1 MFQLFVIYLYLGSA
15 FSTDARNHELDAP
28 KSYSTINQQVKRSVQ
43 LGELSYSYSA
53 TDIGSPKG
61 SHIKTITVI
70 KNVAVPKSDNAY
82 KSKETLD
89 WPKHIKNQFKIP
101 EIPEEPQTD
110 FFAKH
115 DISNK
120 RPAIIIHPKPKQTIS
135 SALSYAKDKKTTEKS
150 DRDDEISYELQAQ
163 RDLDRIFKIGQKSLK
178 ADPLTEAII
187 LNKEEDRSKMD
198 VEKQNI
204 SEDVEF
210 IQLSPQIQPAAA
222 ERSKKA
228 QSKRFQEQSAKSD
241 HYATSISNVQHLS
254 KHSSQQSSALIE
266 DFSDYSM
273 HNVRHIIDPLKA
285 RKKQSVAQFKIDI
298 PILEHISTTKRPQS
312 EALQIKSENQ
322 TSPKLQ
328 LDSYGNKIEHYVES
342 QENAAYSSI
351 ATQRPRKA
359 YVAPSV
365 QKAYSTSSTTT
376 QQPYLA
382 PLKSRSPQT
391 FYIINE
397 PSTTTQRPYLSPN
410 IYKSYSV
417 NKEQVE
423 LEMRKLQAERD
434 EIERQQ
440 DYEERQQ
447 LEGTDKQSIVE
458 PQPASSTEEQIQNES
473 NQKDIVTSQSSQ
485 EQQILEKPLKRT
497 QNSHRSTFDQPP
509 IQKSLNVDSGHEG
522 YQSQSYKVPTIS
534 TTPKKGISILPP
546 NKRIDNQV
554 KNKQQPKFQSYKI
567 VPLDISTP
575 SPYASDKSLQ
585 LFKMPPHLVRHPHVF
600 ESIPPHPFLQSPF
613 RATLKNH
620 DLRR

>member
-15 FSTDARNHELDAP
+15 FSMASKIDEQDAP

-53 TDIGSPKG
+53 TDIGSAKG

-82 KSKETLD
+82 KSQATLD
-89 WPKHIKNQFKIP
+89 WPKHIKNQFKVP
-101 EIPEEPQTD
+101 EIPDVPPAD

-120 RPAIIIHPKPKQTIS
+120 RPTVLIHPKPKQSIS
-135 SALSYAKDKKTTEKS
+135 PVLDIAKYTKTTPKP
-150 DRDDEISYELQAQ
+150 DRDDETTYEVQAQ
-163 RDLDRIFKIGQKSLK
+163 RDLDRILKIGQKSHK
-178 ADPLTEAII
+178 SEAII
-187 LNKEEDRSKMD
+187 VNKEEDRSEMD

-210 IQLSPQIQPAAA
+210 IQLGSQIQPAAA

-228 QSKRFQEQSAKSD
+228 QSKRFQEQSAKND
-241 HYATSISNVQHLS
+241 HYATSISNVQQLS

-273 HNVRHIIDPLKA
+273 HNVRHFIDPSKA
-285 RKKQSVAQFKIDI
+285 RKKQPASQSNEHS
-298 PILEHISTTKRPQS
+298 PILQQISTTKRPQS
-312 EALQIKSENQ
+312 EPLKIKSENQ
-322 TSPKLQ
+322 TSLKLQ
-328 LDSYGNKIEHYVES
+328 VDSYGNKLEPYVEA
-342 QENAAYSSI
+342 QEKAAYSSI
-351 ATQRPRKA
+351 TTQRPRKA

-365 QKAYSTSSTTT
+365 QKSYSTTSTTT

-397 PSTTTQRPYLSPN
+397 PSSTTQRPYLSPN

-417 NKEQVE
+417 NKEQIE
-423 LEMRKLQAERD
+423 IEMRKLQAERD

-440 DYEERQQ
+440 DFEERKQ
-447 LEGTDKQSIVE
+447 LQGTDNQSSVQYVDE
-458 PQPASSTEEQIQNES
+458 PQSVSTTQEQIQNES
-473 NQKDIVTSQSSQ
+473 NHKDIITSESSQ
-485 EQQILEKPLKRT
+485 EKQIFEKLSKRT
-497 QNSHRSTFDQPP
+497 QNSHRSNVDQSQN
-509 IQKSLNVDSGHEG
+509 QKSLIVGSGNEN
-522 YQSQSYKVPTIS
+522 YQSQSYKVPTTPNTAKKVENLQLS
-534 TTPKKGISILPP
+534 T
-546 NKRIDNQV
+546 RVDNH
-554 KNKQQPKFQSYKI
+554 KQQPKFQSYKA

-575 SPYASDKSLQ
+575 SPYANDKSLQ
-585 LFKMPPHLVRHPHVF
+585 LFKMPPRLVRHPHVF

-613 RATLKNH
+613 RATSKNH

>member
-15 FSTDARNHELDAP
+15 LSMAAKNGEQDAP

-70 KNVAVPKSDNAY
+70 KNVAVPKSDNTY
-82 KSKETLD
+82 KSQTAALD
-89 WPKHIKNQFKIP
+89 WPKHIKNQFKVP
-101 EIPEEPQTD
+101 EIPNVPPSD
-110 FFAKH
+110 FFVKQ
-115 DISNK
+115 DLSNK
-120 RPAIIIHPKPKQTIS
+120 RPTVLIHPKPKQTIS
-135 SALSYAKDKKTTEKS
+135 PILDIAKDRKS
-150 DRDDEISYELQAQ
+150 TQKPDRDDETSYEVQAQ
-163 RDLDRIFKIGQKSLK
+163 RDMDRILKIGQKSHK
-178 ADPLTEAII
+178 AEQLSEAII
-187 LNKEEDRSKMD
+187 VKKEEDRSKMD

-210 IQLSPQIQPAAA
+210 IQLSSQIQPDAA

-228 QSKRFQEQSAKSD
+228 QSKRFQEQSVKTD
-241 HYATSISNVQHLS
+241 HYATSISNVQQLS
-254 KHSSQQSSALIE
+254 KHSPQQSSALIE

-285 RKKQSVAQFKIDI
+285 KKKQSVTQSKNHS
-298 PILEHISTTKRPQS
+298 PILEEHISTSKRPQS
-312 EALQIKSENQ
+312 EPLKIKTENQ
-322 TSPKLQ
+322 TSPRLQ
-328 LDSYGNKIEHYVES
+328 VDSYGNKLESYVES
-342 QENAAYSSI
+342 QEKAAYTSI

-365 QKAYSTSSTTT
+365 QKPYSTTSTTT
-376 QQPYLA
+376 QKPYLA

-391 FYIINE
+391 FYLINE
-397 PSTTTQRPYLSPN
+397 PSSTTQRPYLSPN

-417 NKEQVE
+417 NKEAVE

-434 EIERQQ
+434 ELERQQ
-440 DYEERQQ
+440 DFEERLQ
-447 LEGTDKQSIVE
+447 LQGTDNQTSVQYVDE
-458 PQPASSTEEQIQNES
+458 PQLAATTQDEVQNES
-473 NQKDIVTSQSSQ
+473 NHKDIIKLLSVSSG
-485 EQQILEKPLKRT
+485 
-497 QNSHRSTFDQPP
+497 D
-509 IQKSLNVDSGHEG
+509 HEN
-522 YQSQSYKVPTIS
+522 YQRQSYKAPT
-534 TTPKKGISILPP
+534 TPNTPKKSVSNLPL
-546 NKRIDNQV
+546 NTRVDNHF
-554 KNKQQPKFQSYKI
+554 KLNNQQPKFQSYKA

-575 SPYASDKSLQ
+575 SPYANDKSSQ